1 MKHRPRHM
9 RRDDRPRARQIR
21 ATAWSMVGVGLLTLS
36 LVAGLVAG
44 QSWTQQLEADMADH
58 TTEVQ
63 P

>member
-1 MKHRPRHM
+1 MHRPRHL
-9 RRDDRPRARQIR
+9 RRDPAAGTARQIR

-36 LVAGLVAG
+36 LVAGLVVG